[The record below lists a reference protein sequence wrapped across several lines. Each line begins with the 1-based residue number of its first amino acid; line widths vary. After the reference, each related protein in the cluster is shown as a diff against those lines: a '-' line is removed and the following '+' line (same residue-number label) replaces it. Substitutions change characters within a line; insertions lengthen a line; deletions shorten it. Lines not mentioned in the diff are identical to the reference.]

1 MSDRWNLQEFL
12 SRPIYALDFQV
23 MIGDVVDFLDF
34 SERNIE
40 SQFQLELQAIPEKV
54 APEDRSTGL
63 VEHLEDSARF
73 RFQVALPLRLRYAV
87 VIALVTS
94 IEWSVRLLVTQL
106 DVKVPSEP
114 KSESRTIREIRGL
127 RAVAGMEGEEEIRI
141 ARDLVQIRNCIAHS
155 AGLIRYDKRSED
167 IRLSVDRLDG
177 FSLEKMHFLGEHVYI
192 AKGAL
197 NPYAEK
203 LKQLV
208 VDLHAQVSA

>member
-1 MSDRWNLQEFL
+1 MSDRWNLQEL
-12 SRPIYALDFQV
+12 VNRPIYALDFQV
-23 MIGDVVDFLDF
+23 MIGDIVDFLDF
-34 SERNIE
+34 SEGNIE
-40 SQFQLELQAIPEKV
+40 SQFELKLQAIPAKV

-63 VEHLEDSARF
+63 VEHLEDKAKFRF
-73 RFQVALPLRLRYAV
+73 RVALPLRLRYAV

-106 DVKVPSEP
+106 DVNVPSEH
-114 KSESRTIREIRGL
+114 SIESRTIREIRIL
-127 RAVAGMEGEEEIRI
+127 QALAGTVGEEQILI
-141 ARDLVQIRNCIAHS
+141 AKDLIQIRNCIAHS
-155 AGLIRYDKRSED
+155 AGLIRYDKRPED
-167 IRLSVDRLDG
+167 TRSSVDRLDG

-192 AKGAL
+192 EKGAL